1 MRGLIVILSDV
12 EKSTQLNE
20 LISLWNEIATNK
32 YKYSLNQLW
41 FANEKIRKRALIVSG
56 EDIEKC
62 KFYHVLKQM
71 KQQNKT

>member
-32 YKYSLNQLW
+32 YKI
-41 FANEKIRKRALIVSG
+41 F
-56 EDIEKC
+56 IESTLVC
-62 KFYHVLKQM
+62 
-71 KQQNKT
+71 